1 MPNIIINR
9 PQVYTW
15 SSPFWTPLSP
25 SSHPIPLGCPR
36 ASALGALLHVLNSH
50 CSIYFTYGNVH
61 VSVLF
66 FQIIPPLLSPTES
79 INLLFF
85 FFWRYWGFH
94 CCEGFSLVMVSG
106 VYSSHCDGFSRGA
119 QTLGHAGSVVWF
131 TGLAA
136 LKHVESSQIRD
147 WTSVPSSHWVN
158 RKTLNG
164 LFLWSDFATS
174 VEMILWILSFI
185 LWIGYV
191 TLTDSESQNNL
202 LFLG

>member
-1 MPNIIINR
+1 M
-9 PQVYTW
+9 YTW
-15 SSPFWTPLSP
+15 SSPSWTPLSP

-36 ASALGALLHVLNSH
+36 APALGALLHVLNSH
-50 CSIYFTYGNVH
+50 YSSILHIIMYMFQCYSFKSSHPCFLPLSPFIYFY
-61 VSVLF
+61 LF
-66 FQIIPPLLSPTES
+66 IY
-79 INLLFF
+79 
-85 FFWRYWGFH
+85 FWLYWGFH

-106 VYSSHCDGFSRGA
+106 IYSSHCDGFSRGA

-174 VEMILWILSFI
+174 VEMILWILPFI

-191 TLTDSESQNNL
+191 TLTDFESQNNL